1 MECFIIVM
9 ELCWYVQHVGP
20 TESNE
25 AKVVAILVAL
35 LIFVSSLQT
44 KLAVEIG
51 ERL

>member
-1 MECFIIVM
+1 M

-20 TESNE
+20 MESNE

-35 LIFVSSLQT
+35 RIFVSSFQT